1 MIRGRGGGRGC
12 LCVHVVVVCVCVV
25 NCLFGPLGVTCL
37 CDFVVAVARFSSTP
51 VPVLTA
57 ADLAAAGEWASL
69 DPVPLFSLVLAHL
82 VRLALPHALPAEQVS
97 TYWPLRVPDWS
108 CRCEGGGLCWRW
120 RRCWLRMRMVP
131 LCVLHGVGCM
141 GVSVCLCVCV

>member
-1 MIRGRGGGRGC
+1 M
-12 LCVHVVVVCVCVV
+12 HVVFACVCVV

-37 CDFVVAVARFSSTP
+37 CDFAVAVAARFSSTP

-69 DPVPLFSLVLAHL
+69 DPAPLFSLVLAHL

-97 TYWPLRVPDWS
+97 TDW
-108 CRCEGGGLCWRW
+108 
-120 RRCWLRMRMVP
+120 P